1 MAWYAAMSRD
11 DKLFIAA
18 TIVIAF
24 LLVVIGLIRYGAS
37 S

>member
-1 MAWYAAMSRD
+1 MNRD

-18 TIVIAF
+18 TAGIAF

-37 S
+37 T